1 MDAPQTSELYELA
14 TSIIPVVSGA
24 LIALVGALVGSNYT
38 HRLNSNAN
46 KLAERRSK
54 LELIVIE
61 CFEISVWLKKQENYY
76 FFGSDET
83 IEQSPMAKIAA
94 LNAIYFEELDEQVNS
109 LSNAEIC
116 YRSFLVEGAKLKLE
130 QDSNAPSIEHLNKT
144 GEVHSNLIAERDS
157 LVQAARK
164 LMKTLS
170 EP

>member
-61 CFEISVWLKKQENYY
+61 CFEISVWLKKQR
-76 FFGSDET
+76 T
-83 IEQSPMAKIAA
+83 ITFLEVTKR
-94 LNAIYFEELDEQVNS
+94 
-109 LSNAEIC
+109 SNNHPWQ
-116 YRSFLVEGAKLKLE
+116 KLQL
-130 QDSNAPSIEHLNKT
+130 
-144 GEVHSNLIAERDS
+144 
-157 LVQAARK
+157 
-164 LMKTLS
+164 
-170 EP
+170 

>member
-1 MDAPQTSELYELA
+1 
-14 TSIIPVVSGA
+14 
-24 LIALVGALVGSNYT
+24 
-38 HRLNSNAN
+38 
-46 KLAERRSK
+46 
-54 LELIVIE
+54 
-61 CFEISVWLKKQENYY
+61 
-76 FFGSDET
+76 
-83 IEQSPMAKIAA
+83 MAKIAA

-116 YRSFLVEGAKLKLE
+116 YRSFLVEGAKLKLKLKLKLE

>member
-1 MDAPQTSELYELA
+1 
-14 TSIIPVVSGA
+14 
-24 LIALVGALVGSNYT
+24 
-38 HRLNSNAN
+38 
-46 KLAERRSK
+46 
-54 LELIVIE
+54 
-61 CFEISVWLKKQENYY
+61 
-76 FFGSDET
+76 
-83 IEQSPMAKIAA
+83 MAKIAA

-116 YRSFLVEGAKLKLE
+116 YRSFLVEGAKLKLKLE